1 MESCISKREKINF
14 YFGLSGQNLVYS
26 LIGSSFFSFFMTD
39 IAVFPPLTVTVLV
52 LIMKIWDGINDPIVG
67 SWIDRHTFKNGEKL
81 RPFLRYT
88 PLPVGIFTVLMFI
101 VFPSDKTWIKVA
113 YFMIMYIC
121 WDLAYTFQDVSM
133 WGITACVS
141 PDSNER
147 DGFVQWARTIG
158 SCVFAV
164 GSAGIPMAL
173 EMVANMLG
181 RSLAFMTV
189 VFAVI
194 FGLGG
199 AMMAIRCKEAKERI
213 HPEPEKRQQSLWESF
228 RIVFSNKML
237 MLVTLANLLG
247 AVGFGG
253 NLVVYFFK
261 YEIPA
266 NFLGENS
273 VIGALGL
280 TTIYG
285 IITGLPG
292 FLGMIF
298 ADKLKK
304 WCKGY
309 VNALIM
315 MQLFNLIVRI
325 IAFII
330 GFEGNRLWISL
341 AIIGIG
347 CIPMGACGIAQTSIF
362 CDSIDVME
370 YKTGKRTEGITF
382 SIQTSFTKISSG
394 ITLGLTTLALHLL
407 RYSAVEDVPGA
418 VYVGTQTAAFDKW
431 IWPLVILTPA
441 VASLLYI
448 IPLLF
453 IHYTPEERRKVET
466 ELKRRR
472 EARNGDAQ

>member
-1 MESCISKREKINF
+1 MTGYISKREKRNF

-67 SWIDRHTFKNGEKL
+67 SWIDHHTFKNGEKL

-88 PLPVGIFTVLMFI
+88 PLPVGVFTVLLFI

-113 YFMIMYIC
+113 YFIIMYIC

-147 DGFVQWARTIG
+147 DTFVQWARTIG
-158 SCVFAV
+158 SSVFAV
-164 GSAGIPMAL
+164 GSAGIPMVL
-173 EMVANMLG
+173 EMAANALG
-181 RSLAFMTV
+181 RSLAFMTI

-199 AMMAIRCKEAKERI
+199 AMMAIRCKEAQERI
-213 HPEPEKRQQSLWESF
+213 HPIPEERQQTLWESF
-228 RIVFSNKML
+228 KIVFSNKML
-237 MLVTLANLLG
+237 MLVTAANLLG

-253 NLVVYFFK
+253 NMVVYFFK
-261 YEIPA
+261 YKIPA
-266 NFLGENS
+266 DFLGENS
-273 VIGALGL
+273 IIGALGL
-280 TTIYG
+280 TTLYG

-292 FLGMIF
+292 FIGMIF

-309 VNALIM
+309 VNVLIM

-325 IAFII
+325 IAFFI
-330 GFEGNRLWISL
+330 GFEGNRLWLSL

-347 CIPMGACGIAQTSIF
+347 CIPMGASGIAQTSIF
-362 CDSIDVME
+362 CDSIDYME

-407 RYSAVEDVPGA
+407 HYTAVEDVPGA
-418 VYVGTQTAAFDKW
+418 VFIGTQSAAFENW

-441 VASLLYI
+441 AASLLYI

-453 IHYTPEERRKVET
+453 IRYTPEERRKVET

-472 EARNGDAQ
+472 EAAKETAE

>member
-1 MESCISKREKINF
+1 MTKYISRREKTNF
-14 YFGLSGQNLVYS
+14 YFGLGGQNFVYS

-67 SWIDRHTFKNGEKL
+67 SWIDRHSFKNGEKL

-88 PLPVGIFTVLMFI
+88 PLPVGVFTVLLFI
-101 VFPSDKTWIKVA
+101 VFPSDKLWLKVA

-141 PDSNER
+141 PDSAER
-147 DGFVQWARTIG
+147 DVFVQWARTIG
-158 SCVFAV
+158 SIVFAV

-173 EMVANMLG
+173 EMAANALG

-199 AMMAIRCKEAKERI
+199 AMMAIRCKEARERI

-228 RIVFSNKML
+228 RLVFSNRML
-237 MLVTLANLLG
+237 MLVTLANLFG

-253 NLVVYFFK
+253 SMVVYFFK

-266 NFLGENS
+266 DFLGENS
-273 VIGALGL
+273 IIGALGL

-285 IITGLPG
+285 IITGVPG
-292 FLGMIF
+292 MLGMLF
-298 ADKLKK
+298 ADKMKK

-315 MQLFNLIVRI
+315 MQLFNLIVRV
-325 IAFII
+325 IAFFI
-330 GFEGNRLWISL
+330 GFEGQKLWL
-341 AIIGIG
+341 ALIIIGIG
-347 CIPMGACGIAQTSIF
+347 NIPMGANSIAQTSIF
-362 CDSIDVME
+362 CDSIDYME

-407 RYSAVEDVPGA
+407 RYNAVEDVPGA
-418 VYVGTQTAAFDKW
+418 VYLGTQSAAFDKW
-431 IWPLVILTPA
+431 IWPLIILTPA
-441 VASLLYI
+441 LASLLYI

-453 IHYTPEERRKVET
+453 IRYTPEERRKVEA

-472 EARNGDAQ
+472 DEAKTIED